1 LTRRNLAWCTFSCFA
16 EGGGWILGSQSI
28 SRILKR
34 KWNSLNLIAFHCD
47 ICFKNLHKTA
57 LIFSLLF
64 EISTDS
70 TGHCTVLLTIL
81 CHAPYSLRGNQH
93 RFNILTIWSS
103 NATVFKYLQKI
114 LVWLQGEVRARDLW
128 RERGVYMDADWATSS

>member
-47 ICFKNLHKTA
+47 ICFKNLHKTT

-70 TGHCTVLLTIL
+70 TGHCTVLFIIL
-81 CHAPYSLRGNQH
+81 W
-93 RFNILTIWSS
+93 FNILTIWSS

-114 LVWLQGEVRARDLW
+114 LVWLQRRGSSQRPLKGEGGIYGCWLSYKLI
-128 RERGVYMDADWATSS
+128 GHT